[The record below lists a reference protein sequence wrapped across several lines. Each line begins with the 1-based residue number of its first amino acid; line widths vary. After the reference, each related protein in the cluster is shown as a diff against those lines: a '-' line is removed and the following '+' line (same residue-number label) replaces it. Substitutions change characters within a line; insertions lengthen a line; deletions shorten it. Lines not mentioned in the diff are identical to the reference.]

1 MIWVTKIDNFIYYL
15 KKYNQHFFKI
25 KLMNSPKIS
34 CKFCKNF
41 VSKLNFSIH
50 LLKKWQSFKNIWIID
65 FSIILKLCHFF
76 NRCIEK
82 FDLLTQSINFFWNLL
97 ESFGIFWNL
106 LESFEIFW
114 NLLEFFGIF
123 WNLLRNF
130 WNLLDSFGIFSSLSG
145 AIRNL
150 VA

>member
-76 NRCIEK
+76 NKCIEK
-82 FDLLTQSINFFWNLL
+82 FDLLTQSINFFWNHL
-97 ESFGIFWNL
+97 ESFGIIWNL
-106 LESFEIFW
+106 SE
-114 NLLEFFGIF
+114 
-123 WNLLRNF
+123 
-130 WNLLDSFGIFSSLSG
+130 SFGIFGIILEHFGLSQKLLDYFG
-145 AIRNL
+145 IFRIS
-150 VA
+150 